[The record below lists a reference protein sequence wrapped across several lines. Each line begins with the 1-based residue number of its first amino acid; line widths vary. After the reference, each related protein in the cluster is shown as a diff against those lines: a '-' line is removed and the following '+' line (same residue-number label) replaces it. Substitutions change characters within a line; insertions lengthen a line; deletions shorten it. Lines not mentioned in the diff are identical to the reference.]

1 MILTLARD
9 KSGKCVGLRL
19 PATSADIDAVYAKLD
34 AISADERKTYILRA
48 DTGIGSLDRWLRD
61 RKMDGSGDYTE
72 LGKLSEKI
80 DRMSDTERKTFD
92 GALTG
97 SASGRVTDLLRIADS
112 LDDYIFIHGVTTEKK
127 LGRFLVDSGYKGFP
141 ESVKPYLDYNAIG
154 IEYHAEHDGAFTG
167 DGYTLRRSSAEPMI
181 TEQERPIVFTVYLRT
196 GGMRNLGQD
205 PFKLTLPASDAQLQ
219 YAKDSLNI
227 EDFEEAA
234 ILQITGLE
242 KLPLNEIPREDM
254 DVWQLN
260 GFAEEL
266 VIADAT
272 QDRNKIRSALEMEKP
287 TTLDE
292 ATGIIMHPENYVMV
306 RDTCEEYG
314 RKALLKLTGDQEVVD
329 TVDGFIDWEEFGE
342 QMMSE
347 DGIVST
353 ECGMIRRV
361 NKPVLEQSADNA
373 WMQSPAM

>member
-19 PATSADIDAVYAKLD
+19 PATSTDIGAVYAKLD
-34 AISADERKTYILRA
+34 AISTDERKTYILRA
-48 DTGIGSLDRWLRD
+48 DTGIGALDRWLRD
-61 RKMDGSGDYTE
+61 RKMDGPSYYNE
-72 LGKLSEKI
+72 LGELSEKI

-97 SASGRVTDLLRIADS
+97 SASERVTDLLRIADS
-112 LDDYIFIHGVTTEKK
+112 LDEYIFIHGVTTEKE

-227 EDFEEAA
+227 EDFEEAT

-329 TVDGFIDWEEFGE
+329 TVDGFIDWGEFGE
-342 QMMSE
+342 QMMAE
-347 DGIVST
+347 AGIVST
-353 ECGMIRRV
+353 EYGMIRRV
-361 NKPVLEQSADNA
+361 SNHALEQSADDA
-373 WMQSPAM
+373 LMQSPAM

>member
-1 MILTLARD
+1 MIINLAKGRGTWRQPLT
-9 KSGKCVGLRL
+9 L
-19 PATSADIDAVYAKLD
+19 PATAAGYRD
-34 AISADERKTYILRA
+34 AISNLQSTGDSGAIRIADVVCPVSNLRQYIA
-48 DTGIGSLDRWLRD
+48 NEDVTDPDTR
-61 RKMDGSGDYTE
+61 E
-72 LGKLSEKI
+72 KLNTLAEKI
-80 DRMSDTERKTFD
+80 DAMSDQEAKTCV
-92 GALTG
+92 GALDMTSING
-97 SASGRVTDLLRIADS
+97 
-112 LDDYIFIHGVTTEKK
+112 LDDVLRVAGSLKNYIFIHGVTTEKE

-141 ESVKPYLDYNAIG
+141 EFVQPYLDFAAIG
-154 IEYHAEHDGAFTG
+154 IEYHAEHDGAFTSN
-167 DGYTLRRSSAEPMI
+167 GYTLRRSSAEPII

-196 GGMRNLGQD
+196 DGMRNLGQD

-314 RKALLKLTGDQEVVD
+314 RKALLKLTGDREVVD
-329 TVDGFIDWEEFGE
+329 TVDGFIDWGEFGE
-342 QMMSE
+342 QMMAE

-353 ECGMIRRV
+353 EYGMIRRV
-361 NKPVLEQSADNA
+361 SNHALEQSADDA